1 MGDSIAGVHPAP
13 RIGCKYS
20 PSGGRRFHPK
30 PHSMD
35 IDYAT
40 CRDALSGA
48 DSSIHPSECHGL
60 MCGLL
65 CAAERFPEER
75 WLREVLGDAKSP
87 AAVVAACANTLKA
100 AREVTERQLAAN
112 QFEFVP
118 LLPDDQ
124 EPLPVRGEALAG
136 WCRGFLYGLALGG
149 MDDAAAGST
158 EIQEVLGDLSEFT
171 RLDIAG
177 AGPGPEDSESD
188 YAEIVEYL
196 RAGVMLVHSELRF
209 RFEQPGADE
218 TLH

>member
-1 MGDSIAGVHPAP
+1 MGDSISRARRVDGAK
-13 RIGCKYS
+13 CKKP
-20 PSGGRRFHPK
+20 PSGRRNFDSK
-30 PHSMD
+30 PVFMN

-65 CAAERFPEER
+65 CASEQFPEEQ
-75 WLREVLGDAKSP
+75 WLKEVLGDAKSS
-87 AAVVAACANTLKA
+87 ASVVAACANTLKA
-100 AREVTERQLAAN
+100 SREETERQLTAK
-112 QFEFVP
+112 QFEFAP
-118 LLPDDQ
+118 LLPDDE

-149 MDDAAAGST
+149 MDDSAAGST

-171 RLDIAG
+171 RLDVAG
-177 AGPGPEDSESD
+177 IDPGPEASESD
-188 YAEIVEYL
+188 FAEIVEYL

-209 RFEQPGADE
+209 RFDKPGADE